1 MKKILIVCYTA
12 LALAFIVP
20 LFLRAAPEE
29 PSAAPVTVPGA
40 AAPPIAA
47 DEPSPPPREVR
58 ETISVLVGDEPR
70 ELDMTDYLTGVV
82 AAEMPASFE
91 EEALRAQAVAART
104 YALYCAAAHRHA
116 DAEVCADSGCCQA
129 LLDDDAMRERLA
141 QRLEAGACPGLT
153 VRLLGP
159 APAAVAKVNN
169 RYRCCL
175 TLCARNCRALRELAA
190 GALREFSRDRKNK
203 GVFVSADV
211 NGYG

>member
-20 LFLRAAPEE
+20 LFLRAEPEE

-129 LLDDDAMRERLA
+129 WLDDAAMRERL
-141 QRLEAGACPGLT
+141 G
-153 VRLLGP
+153 
-159 APAAVAKVNN
+159 KD
-169 RYRCCL
+169 Y
-175 TLCARNCRALRELAA
+175 
-190 GALREFSRDRKNK
+190 D
-203 GVFVSADV
+203 
-211 NGYG
+211 